1 MNRLKKLAVLIT
13 FALMSSFALSAQLP
27 ASANTSYVACLK
39 SKSGE
44 IRLVIKGKRCVRGE
58 KKVKISLAGPKGEIG
73 STGHQGDKGE
83 KGEVGDAGPKGAAGA
98 AGSSGGSGPQGPAG
112 PDGATGP
119 DGPVGAA
126 LVHKLP
132 TNFNQKFLID
142 KTGFGCC
149 ERSNRYLGIHV
160 KFRNTTNNTIS
171 RLTSDNLQVNPNTAT
186 QMWLQYYDVNG
197 DIIGNPQTQ
206 SNAFPL
212 TNSHVETDWNLANDN
227 WINNAE
233 KEWFIYLDLGWNDV
247 QSLTPENAVYVAV
260 VFRFLNLR
268 IIDGNNAFVANVG
281 QSQYLD
287 ANEIFMTSFT
297 ASLSAD

>member
-1 MNRLKKLAVLIT
+1 MKRLKKLALLIT
-13 FALMSSFALSAQLP
+13 FALMSSLALSAQLP

-39 SKSGE
+39 TKSGE
-44 IRLVIKGKRCVRGE
+44 IRLVIKGKKCVRGE

-73 STGHQGDKGE
+73 PTGPQGEKGE

-98 AGSSGGSGPQGPAG
+98 AGSSGGSGPQGPTGPTGAAG
-112 PDGATGP
+112 PAGP
-119 DGPVGAA
+119 IGAA

-171 RLTSDNLQVNPNTAT
+171 RLTADNLQVDPNTIT
-186 QMWLQYYDVNG
+186 QIWLQYYDVNG

-206 SNAFPL
+206 SNAFSA
-212 TNSHVETDWNLANDN
+212 NMSFVETNWNLANEN
-227 WINNAE
+227 WVNNAE
-233 KEWFIYLDLGWNDV
+233 KEWTIYLDLGWNV
-247 QSLTPENAVYVAV
+247 VPSLTPENAVYVAV

-268 IIDGNNAFVANVG
+268 IINGNNEFVANVG
-281 QSQYLD
+281 DSQYLD
-287 ANEIFMTSFT
+287 ANQILMTGFT
-297 ASLSAD
+297 ASLSED

>member
-1 MNRLKKLAVLIT
+1 MKRLKKLAVLIT
-13 FALMSSFALSAQLP
+13 FALMSSLALSAQLP

-44 IRLVIKGKRCVRGE
+44 IRLVIKGKKCVRGE
-58 KKVKISLAGPKGEIG
+58 KKVKISLAGPKGEVG
-73 STGHQGDKGE
+73 DAGPQGEKGD
-83 KGEVGDAGPKGAAGA
+83 KGEVGDAGPKGATGA

-112 PDGATGP
+112 PTGATGSA
-119 DGPVGAA
+119 GPIGAA

-171 RLTSDNLQVNPNTAT
+171 RLTADNLQVDPNTIT
-186 QMWLQYYDVNG
+186 QIWLQYYDVNG

-247 QSLTPENAVYVAV
+247 PSLTPENAVYVAV

>member
-1 MNRLKKLAVLIT
+1 MKRLKKLALLIT
-13 FALMSSFALSAQLP
+13 FALLSSFALSAQLP
-27 ASANTSYVACLK
+27 ASANTSYIACLK
-39 SKSGE
+39 TKSGE
-44 IRLVIKGKRCVRGE
+44 IRLVIKGKKCVRGE
-58 KKVKISLAGPKGEIG
+58 KKVKISLAGPKGEV
-73 STGHQGDKGE
+73 GDSGPRGEKGE
-83 KGEVGDAGPKGAAGA
+83 KGEVGDAGPKGATGA

-112 PDGATGP
+112 PTGATGSA
-119 DGPVGAA
+119 GPIGAA

-186 QMWLQYYDVNG
+186 QIWLQYYDVNG

-206 SNAFPL
+206 SNAFPVNMSAVQ
-212 TNSHVETDWNLANDN
+212 TNWNLAGDN

-233 KEWFIYLDLGWNDV
+233 TEWFIYLDLGWNDV
-247 QSLTPENAVYVAV
+247 PSLTPEDAVYVAV